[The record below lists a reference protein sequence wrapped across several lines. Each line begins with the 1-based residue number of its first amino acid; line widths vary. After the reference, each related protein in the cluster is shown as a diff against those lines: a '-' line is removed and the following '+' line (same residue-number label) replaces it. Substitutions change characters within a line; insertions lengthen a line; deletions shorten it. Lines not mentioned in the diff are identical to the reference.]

1 MNDHKFIDNRSKLA
15 DNYIPGNELRKK
27 LLISHLTIAAV
38 GLVMLIV
45 ALFSTV
51 LLRSETL
58 SFIDKR
64 EPTVHAST
72 LVLVGLERSLAA
84 LRGWIV
90 LGDPAFKH
98 ERANAWKDEIG
109 PAVDT
114 LQQLSK
120 HWSDKEDNARLL
132 ELIRTLE
139 EHKEA
144 QWWIEDVAQTPGNKP
159 AQLMLEQNV
168 QPIVSDLITAAT
180 ALIEV
185 EKSLQNGVERKVV
198 QWLMVD
204 IQQSFTQAEMI
215 LSDFVHTGS
224 STKVENF
231 KINLYGAKQQLQEL
245 EIRLKQLNP
254 EQRELLTFLL
264 QEIAIFEFYSS
275 KLIDIRQSREW
286 DVARNLMRTEALPR
300 ARIAYT
306 LARTFSVNQIK
317 RMHEEADFITSV
329 SNIAISLLFGLIF
342 TMVLVAWIVSKRG
355 AERITQPISI
365 LSLAT
370 RKLAKG
376 LLVADIPV
384 TSDDELG
391 HLTQSFNEM
400 RTSLQQSRN
409 DLNRQNTELE
419 QEIKERKRMEKAL
432 HNTYDQLEIRV
443 QERTVELAESN
454 QALQAE
460 MNEHKQAEEKLQTLS
475 SAIEQSPNAVLIT
488 DVKGII
494 EYINP
499 KFTQLTGYTP
509 KDIIGKNPN
518 ILKSGNTSAE
528 IYKALWDVIR
538 SGGVWRGEIQ
548 DKKISGELYWAFESI
563 SPIRNKQNVI
573 THYLAIQKDIS
584 VQKRAEE
591 ALQASLERFQ
601 QVADMAGE
609 WIWEQDASG
618 HYTYSSSAV
627 KDILGYEAEEIT
639 GKSYIDL
646 FTEEDRKHLKTI
658 SPETNNVMEHAYRL
672 INHYQHKNGY
682 EVFTES
688 TGIPLLNAQGKVIK
702 WRGVERDITARKR
715 FEDAV
720 NLRDRAIEA
729 ARVGIVITDALQ
741 ENNPVIYVNSALCD
755 ITGYSHDELI
765 GQSLLMLQ
773 SPRTDP
779 VAIEEIRHA
788 IKEKR
793 SYEVILRNYR
803 KDGTLFWNEFLIS
816 PVWDER
822 GKLMHFIGV
831 LSDVTELRHAEEE
844 RHELEIA
851 KQIQQSLLPKE
862 SLSLKNVIITGS
874 CLPASHVGGDYFD
887 YFYAGETI
895 DVVIADVS
903 GHSVGAAL
911 IMAETRSTLRAETSR
926 HSKLKTST
934 ASGAADILQSL
945 NELLYDDLN
954 RAEMFITMFYIKYH
968 TRTGQLNYANAGHNR
983 ALLLRH
989 NENNCTQLDT
999 EGLILG
1005 VRSKVAFEEKTL
1017 NMDKGDIL
1025 MLYTDGITE
1034 AQNRQGEFFGI
1045 TRLCNLF
1052 ASYENQSPHTIID
1065 NILEE
1070 VEGFCQT
1077 SSFVDDISMVVLKV
1091 R

>member
-1 MNDHKFIDNRSKLA
+1 MNDHMLIENRSKPA
-15 DNYIPGNELRKK
+15 DNYTPGNELRKK
-27 LLISHLTIAAV
+27 LLRSHLTIAAF

-51 LLRSETL
+51 LLRSNTL
-58 SFIDKR
+58 SFIDER
-64 EPTVHAST
+64 EPVVHAST

-98 ERANAWKDEIG
+98 ERANAWKDEIE
-109 PAVDT
+109 PAVDM

-120 HWSDKEDNARLL
+120 HWDDKEDNARLV
-132 ELIRTLE
+132 ELIRALE
-139 EHKEA
+139 EDKEA

-159 AQLMLEQNV
+159 AQLMLV
-168 QPIVSDLITAAT
+168 KHVHPIVSDLIIAVT

-185 EKSLQNGVERKVV
+185 EKSLQNGTERKDV

-204 IQQSFTQAEMI
+204 LQQFFIRAEVI
-215 LSDFVHTGS
+215 LNDFVHTGS
-224 STKVENF
+224 STQVENF
-231 KINLYGAKQQLQEL
+231 RINLYGAKQQLQEL

-254 EQRELLTFLL
+254 EQRELLTFILN
-264 QEIAIFEFYSS
+264 EVTIFESYSS
-275 KLIDIRQSREW
+275 KVIDIRQSTEW
-286 DVARNLMRTEALPR
+286 DVARNLLLTEAIPR

-317 RMHEEADFITSV
+317 RMQVEAGFITTA
-329 SNIAISLLFGLIF
+329 SNIAISLLFGLIV
-342 TMVLVAWIVSKRG
+342 TMVLVAWFVSKRG
-355 AERITQPISI
+355 AERITQPISA

-370 RKLAKG
+370 RKLAEG
-376 LLVADIPV
+376 LLVTDITV

-391 HLTQSFNEM
+391 HLTQSFNVM

-419 QEIKERKRMEKAL
+419 QEITERKRMEKAL
-432 HNTYDQLEIRV
+432 HKTYEQLEIRV
-443 QERTVELAESN
+443 QERTVELAEAN

-460 MNEHKQAEEKLQTLS
+460 MNEHMQAEEKLQTLS

-488 DVKGII
+488 NVEGII

-499 KFTQLTGYTP
+499 RFSQLTGYTP

-538 SGGVWRGEIQ
+538 SGGEWQGEIQ

-563 SPIRNKQNVI
+563 SPIRNKQNVT

-584 VQKRAEE
+584 VQKRAEK

-601 QVADMAGE
+601 HVADMAGE
-609 WIWEQDASG
+609 WIWEQDALG

-627 KDILGYEAEEIT
+627 KDILGYEAEDII

-646 FTEEDRKHLKTI
+646 FTEEDRKHLKTE
-658 SPETNNVMEHAYRL
+658 SPETNNVMEHSYRL

-688 TGIPLLNAQGKVIK
+688 TGIPLLNAQGHVIK

-720 NLRDRAIEA
+720 HLRDRAIEA

-773 SPRTDP
+773 SPNTDP
-779 VAIEEIRHA
+779 VAIKEIRNA

-793 SYEVILRNYR
+793 SYELILRNYR
-803 KDGTLFWNEFLIS
+803 KDGSPFWNDFLIS
-816 PVWDER
+816 PVRDER

-831 LSDVTELRHAEEE
+831 LSDVTELRRAEEE

-862 SLSLKNVIITGS
+862 SLSLKNVIIAGS
-874 CLPASHVGGDYFD
+874 CLPASHIGGDYFD
-887 YFYAGETI
+887 YFYTGDTI

-926 HSKLKTST
+926 HSRLKTSN
-934 ASGAADILQSL
+934 ANGAAEILKSL

-968 TRTGQLNYANAGHNR
+968 KLTGKLNYANAGHNR

-989 NENNCTQLDT
+989 NENSCTQLDT

-1005 VRSKVAFEEKTL
+1005 VMPKIAFEEKTI
-1017 NMDKGDIL
+1017 NMDKEDML

-1034 AQNRQGEFFGI
+1034 AQNRQGEFFGT
-1045 TRLCNLF
+1045 TRLCTLF
-1052 ASYENQSPHTIID
+1052 ASYKHQSPQTIID

-1070 VEGFCQT
+1070 VESFCQT
-1077 SSFVDDISMVVLKV
+1077 SSYIDDISMVVLKV